1 MRIWPLALIGGTV
14 ALVVATRQRRAQRRK
29 NRREARRGD
38 APKETA
44 QNV

>member
-1 MRIWPLALIGGTV
+1 MRIWPLALIVGTV
-14 ALVVATRQRRAQRRK
+14 ALVVATRQRRVQRRK
-29 NRREARRGD
+29 NRHEARKGD

>member
-1 MRIWPLALIGGTV
+1 MRIWPLALIGGAV
-14 ALVVATRQRRAQRRK
+14 ALVVATRQRRVR
-29 NRREARRGD
+29 RRENCREAPKGD